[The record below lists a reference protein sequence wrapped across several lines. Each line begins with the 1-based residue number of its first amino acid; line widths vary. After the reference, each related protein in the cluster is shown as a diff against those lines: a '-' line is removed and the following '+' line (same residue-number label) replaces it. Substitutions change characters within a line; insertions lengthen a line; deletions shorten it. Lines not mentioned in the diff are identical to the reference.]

1 MNVCTKFHKSNHSVL
16 NANSSSVVEHEKAGV
31 EIEQANAVCSPE
43 FVTGKLVGINF
54 QEKILQ
60 MQLMNGCSLDISYSD
75 VRNAETLLIENL
87 NNVFHVHG
95 QVTYNEF
102 DEILTVSNVD
112 QILTVDVSPITMD
125 EFVVDNKCY
134 KINPPL
140 DFVVQFDYDEY
151 FYTLEG
157 DLDILLFGYSRI
169 EIEEDLDYSL
179 NLFWADYIQ
188 GNPENLAADALN
200 VRQEMLTRFESV

>member
-1 MNVCTKFHKSNHSVL
+1 MNVGMKIPNSNHSFL
-16 NANSSSVVEHEKAGV
+16 NTNTSSVKHEKAGV
-31 EIEQANAVCSPE
+31 EVGPADVASSSE

-54 QEKILQ
+54 QEKVLQ
-60 MQLMNGCSLDISYSD
+60 MQLMDGRSLGISYSD
-75 VRNAETLLIENL
+75 VSDSETVLIENL
-87 NNVFHVHG
+87 DNVLHVHG
-95 QVTYNEF
+95 QVTYNEL
-102 DEILTVSNVD
+102 DELLTVSNVD
-112 QILTVDVSPITMD
+112 QILAVDVSPITIN

-157 DLDILLFGYSRI
+157 DLDILLFGDSRM

-188 GNPENLAADALN
+188 GNPENLAADALT
-200 VRQEMLTRFESV
+200 VRQEMLTRFEPV